1 MQDSLPGVLEI
12 LLSRGVP
19 RSVLTAAHDAAQVHG
34 VPFEEYLLRH
44 AIVTTEC
51 LYSAFAE
58 LCNLPFLPEN
68 GFRLRTL
75 NDRPLA
81 IGEAEFG
88 PTLLSLYRNQALY
101 AIAPEPGQF
110 LAVRRH
116 LERHPVLAK
125 QIRITTPAAI
135 EYASHVSNSPAGELE
150 IRFPSYSARHIRLP
164 AVLLILSFLAV
175 FVLGVSQ
182 MISGALLFVV
192 TGVVSLACL
201 GAGIIRFVCA
211 QSSQEEDLVYHLPEP
226 LSSGLIIWPRYTVLV
241 PLYREAGVVPD
252 LLRALNALNYPR
264 DRLQVLLLME
274 TDDLETAAALPED
287 LPPHIEALVVPDG
300 TPRTKPRALDY
311 GLAAATGT
319 YVTVFDAEDR
329 PDPDQLKKA
338 AFLFARGPAELAC
351 LQARLLVDNANETFI
366 SRQFALEYACLFDQL
381 LPWLFRHRW
390 PFPLGGTSNH
400 FRISA
405 LHAVGGWDRYNVT
418 EDADLGVRLERLG
431 FRLGVLPCQTL
442 EEAPVTLKAWLAQR
456 ARWHKG
462 WLQTIFVHAR
472 SPRRLLSDLGAVR
485 TAVLAALFLGTFLLI
500 ALHPVFLVLLT
511 GSLLGYY
518 DHTYFFGN
526 IVLTVMFV
534 SGAAAGYAGALF
546 ALWTGARR
554 RGHGIRLLDA
564 PGVLIYWMF
573 AGLAF
578 YRAVWELASAPYRW
592 NKTEHGVSRQRTSLT
607 DWKTAPEA
615 ELK

>member
-1 MQDSLPGVLEI
+1 
-12 LLSRGVP
+12 
-19 RSVLTAAHDAAQVHG
+19 
-34 VPFEEYLLRH
+34 
-44 AIVTTEC
+44 
-51 LYSAFAE
+51 
-58 LCNLPFLPEN
+58 
-68 GFRLRTL
+68 
-75 NDRPLA
+75 
-81 IGEAEFG
+81 
-88 PTLLSLYRNQALY
+88 
-101 AIAPEPGQF
+101 
-110 LAVRRH
+110 
-116 LERHPVLAK
+116 
-125 QIRITTPAAI
+125 
-135 EYASHVSNSPAGELE
+135 
-150 IRFPSYSARHIRLP
+150 
-164 AVLLILSFLAV
+164 
-175 FVLGVSQ
+175 
-182 MISGALLFVV
+182 
-192 TGVVSLACL
+192 
-201 GAGIIRFVCA
+201 
-211 QSSQEEDLVYHLPEP
+211 LVYHLPEP
-226 LSSGLIIWPRYTVLV
+226 LSSGLIIWPKYTVLV
-241 PLYREAGVVPD
+241 PLYREACVVPD

-264 DRLQVLLLME
+264 DRLQILLLIE
-274 TDDLETAAALPED
+274 TDDLETAAALPQD

-338 AFLFARGPAELAC
+338 AFFFAKGPVELAC
-351 LQARLLVDNANETFI
+351 LQARLVVDNANETFV

-442 EEAPVTLKAWLAQR
+442 EEAPVTLKAWFAQR

-472 SPRRLLSDLGAVR
+472 SPKRLLSDLGAVR
-485 TAVLAALFLGTFLLI
+485 TAVLAVLFLGTFLLI
-500 ALHPVFLVLLT
+500 ALHPVFFVLLT
-511 GSLLGYY
+511 GTLLGYY

-546 ALWTGARR
+546 ALWAGARG

-564 PGVLIYWMF
+564 PGVLIYWTF

-592 NKTEHGVSRQRTSLT
+592 NKTEHGVSRQRASLT
-607 DWKTAPEA
+607 NWKTTPEA